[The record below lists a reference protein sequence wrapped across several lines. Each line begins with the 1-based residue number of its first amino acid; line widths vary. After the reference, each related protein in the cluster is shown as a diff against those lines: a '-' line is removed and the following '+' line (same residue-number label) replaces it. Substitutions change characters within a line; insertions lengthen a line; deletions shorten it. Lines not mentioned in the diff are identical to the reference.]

1 MQKAIRQVKIMAT
14 KDEVLRLLQENS
26 EVYISGQEMAET
38 LHVTRAAVWK
48 AIKSLE
54 KEGCA
59 IEAVTNR
66 GYRLGRAPD
75 AIDAPYIERSLR
87 ELGLNVRVIFKEE
100 TGSTNEDA
108 RGALRDWISAG
119 NSEGDS
125 MGNSTDD
132 SVGDPAGKQRAVLV
146 IADKQNA
153 GRGRRGR
160 DFYSPLGTG
169 LYMSLAMGNVQEVL
183 KMAKVTAVAAV
194 AVATAADETVFGGTD
209 RTKIKWVN
217 DIYLD
222 EKKVCGI
229 LSEAFMPMEDEG
241 DGCVVVGIGINVYE
255 PAGGFPDDIDN
266 KAGALITMH
275 ASSKAPVDGSG
286 SEDRKVNGYV
296 AEDRNGNKLS
306 VADEVTDNPGRTG
319 LRSVLA
325 SRVIANFFKYMEN
338 PGLSLHKY
346 REKSYLTGYEVMIND
361 FRNEQKD
368 EKNKTAKAVEID
380 DECRLVVEYPDGR
393 REALSSGEVS
403 VVKSR

>member
-1 MQKAIRQVKIMAT
+1 MAT
-14 KDEVLRLLQENS
+14 KDEVLRLLQEKN
-26 EVYISGQEMAET
+26 EEYISGQEIADR

-66 GYRLGRAPD
+66 GYRLGRSPD
-75 AIDAPYIERSLR
+75 AIDASYIERSLR
-87 ELGLNVRVIFKEE
+87 ESGLNVRVIFKEE

-108 RGALRDWISAG
+108 RLALREWVSSGSSA
-119 NSEGDS
+119 
-125 MGNSTDD
+125 GNSTDD
-132 SVGDPAGKQRAVLV
+132 SVGDPEGRMRAVLV

-160 DFYSPLGTG
+160 NFYSPPGTG

-217 DIYLD
+217 DIYIG

-266 KAGALITMH
+266 RAGALITLH
-275 ASSKAPVDGSG
+275 ASSDDTVDESG
-286 SEDRKVNGYV
+286 TEDRS
-296 AEDRNGNKLS
+296 GNES
-306 VADEVTDNPGRTG
+306 SREGEATENSGRTG

-325 SRVIANFFKYMEN
+325 SRVIANFFKYMAAPE
-338 PGLSLHKY
+338 LSLKKY
-346 REKSYLTGYEVMIND
+346 REKSNLTGHEVMIND

-368 EKNKTAKAVEID
+368 GKNKTAKAVEID

>member
-1 MQKAIRQVKIMAT
+1 MAT
-14 KDEVLRLLQENS
+14 KDEVLRLLQEKN
-26 EVYISGQEMAET
+26 EEYISGQEMAET

-66 GYRLGRAPD
+66 GYRLGRALD

-87 ELGLNVRVIFKEE
+87 ESGLNVKVIFKEE

-108 RGALRDWISAG
+108 RGALRDWVSAG
-119 NSEGDS
+119 GSEGDS
-125 MGNSTDD
+125 IGNSTDDSIGNSTDD

-160 DFYSPLGTG
+160 DFYSPPGTG
-169 LYMSLAMGNVQEVL
+169 LYMSLALGNVQEVL

-255 PAGGFPDDIDN
+255 PVGGFPYDIDN
-266 KAGALITMH
+266 KAGALITIH

-286 SEDRKVNGYV
+286 SEDRKVNGYI
-296 AEDRNGNKLS
+296 AEDRNGNELS

-346 REKSYLTGYEVMIND
+346 REKSYLTGYEVIIND

-368 EKNKTAKAVEID
+368 GKNKTAKVIGID

>member
-1 MQKAIRQVKIMAT
+1 MAT
-14 KDEVLRLLQENS
+14 KDEVLRLLQEKN
-26 EVYISGQEMAET
+26 EEYISGQEMAET

-66 GYRLGRAPD
+66 GYRLGRALD
-75 AIDAPYIERSLR
+75 VIDAPYIERSLR
-87 ELGLNVRVIFKEE
+87 ESGLNVKVIFKEE

-108 RGALRDWISAG
+108 RGALRDWVSAG
-119 NSEGDS
+119 GSEGDS
-125 MGNSTDD
+125 MGGSMGNSVDD
-132 SVGDPAGKQRAVLV
+132 SGGDHTGDPAGKQRAVLV

-160 DFYSPLGTG
+160 DFYSPPGTG

-266 KAGALITMH
+266 KAGALITIH
-275 ASSKAPVDGSG
+275 ASSKDTVDGSG
-286 SEDRKVNGYV
+286 TEDRKVNGYV
-296 AEDRNGNKLS
+296 AEDRNGNELS

-346 REKSYLTGYEVMIND
+346 REKSYLTGYEVIIND

-368 EKNKTAKAVEID
+368 GKNKTAKVIGID

>member
-1 MQKAIRQVKIMAT
+1 MAT

-26 EVYISGQEMAET
+26 EVYISGQEMADR

-48 AIKSLE
+48 ANKALE

-75 AIDAPYIERSLR
+75 AIDAPFIERSLR
-87 ELGLNVRVIFKEE
+87 ESGLNVRVIFKEE

-108 RGALRDWISAG
+108 RSALRDWVSAGDPVG
-119 NSEGDS
+119 NSENSS
-125 MGNSTDD
+125 MGNSSD
-132 SVGDPAGKQRAVLV
+132 DPADDPARRQRAVLV

-160 DFYSPLGTG
+160 DFYSPPGTG

-229 LSEAFMPMEDEG
+229 LSEAFLPMEDEE

-255 PAGGFPDDIDN
+255 PVGGFPYDIDN
-266 KAGALITMH
+266 KAGALITIH

-296 AEDRNGNKLS
+296 AEDRNGNEFS

-346 REKSYLTGYEVMIND
+346 REKSYLTGYAVMIND

-368 EKNKTAKAVEID
+368 EKNKTAKAVGID

>member
-1 MQKAIRQVKIMAT
+1 MAT

-26 EVYISGQEMAET
+26 EVYISGQEMADR

-48 AIKSLE
+48 AIKALE

-75 AIDAPYIERSLR
+75 AIDAPFIERSLR
-87 ELGLNVRVIFKEE
+87 ESGLNVRVIFKEE

-108 RGALRDWISAG
+108 RSALRDWVSAGDPVG
-119 NSEGDS
+119 NSENSS
-125 MGNSTDD
+125 MGNSSD
-132 SVGDPAGKQRAVLV
+132 DPADDPARRQRAVLV

-160 DFYSPLGTG
+160 DFYSPPGTG

-183 KMAKVTAVAAV
+183 KMARVTAVAAV
-194 AVATAADETVFGGTD
+194 AVADAVDETVFDGDD
-209 RTKIKWVN
+209 RTAIKWVN
-217 DIYLD
+217 DIYIG

-229 LSEAFMPMEDEG
+229 LSEAFLPMEDEE

-255 PAGGFPDDIDN
+255 PTGGFPEDIDN
-266 KAGALITMH
+266 RAGALITLH
-275 ASSKAPVDGSG
+275 ESSEGAVDGSG
-286 SEDRKVNGYV
+286 TENRNGKESV
-296 AEDRNGNKLS
+296 AEARSGNES
-306 VADEVTDNPGRTG
+306 SGEGGVTVDPGRTG

-325 SRVIANFFKYMEN
+325 SRVIAGFFKYMAAPE
-338 PGLSLHKY
+338 LSLKKY
-346 REKSYLTGYEVMIND
+346 REKSNLIGHEITIND
-361 FRNEQKD
+361 FRNEAKD
-368 EKNKTAKAVEID
+368 RPDKTAVVIEID